1 MSKFTTEV
9 RYICET
15 YADDPSLSIE
25 ETITKAKPYIFSDVW
40 NATDEERKE
49 EIEQKILRHY
59 YTQEIGFETVALWKF
74 HLNATLAE
82 IMPRY
87 NLLYKNLDNIKSKL
101 FDTVDFQDDF
111 NSANAGHS
119 ESKTTSTGTGHT
131 KDQNDGT
138 NTSSDT
144 STSESNVEG
153 SATSTSTG
161 KQKYNDTPQGALTGL
176 NDETYLTNAT
186 INEGTNESENTTKT
200 TGTATNT
207 GKDTTTATSTTD
219 SETESTGT
227 NTGDSTNN
235 SNSNRHVY
243 GKNTGGDYLSQ
254 WINLMNEYNDID
266 MMIINDLQP
275 LFMGLWE

>member
-15 YADDPSLSIE
+15 YADDPTLSIE
-25 ETITKAKPYIFSDVW
+25 DTITKAKPYIFSSIW

-49 EIEQKILRHY
+49 QIEQKILRHY
-59 YTQEIGFETVALWKF
+59 YTQEIGFETVARWKLA
-74 HLNATLAE
+74 LNTTLAE
-82 IMPRY
+82 IMPKY
-87 NLLYKNLDNIKSKL
+87 NLLYTNLDNIKAKL

-111 NSANAGHS
+111 GSVNTGHS
-119 ESKTTSTGTGHT
+119 ESKTTGSATGHT
-131 KDQNDGT
+131 TDENNGTTEATGSSNSESTTDGT
-138 NTSSDT
+138 AN
-144 STSESNVEG
+144 
-153 SATSTSTG
+153 ATNTG

-186 INEGTNESENTTKT
+186 VTEGTNESGSNTKT
-200 TGTATNT
+200 TASGSTSDKNTTNT
-207 GKDTTTATSTTD
+207 T
-219 SETESTGT
+219 SETNSNTTSTGT

-243 GKNTGGDYLSQ
+243 GKNTGGDYLTQ
-254 WINLMNEYNDID
+254 WLNLMQQYNDID
-266 MMIINDLQP
+266 MMIISELQP